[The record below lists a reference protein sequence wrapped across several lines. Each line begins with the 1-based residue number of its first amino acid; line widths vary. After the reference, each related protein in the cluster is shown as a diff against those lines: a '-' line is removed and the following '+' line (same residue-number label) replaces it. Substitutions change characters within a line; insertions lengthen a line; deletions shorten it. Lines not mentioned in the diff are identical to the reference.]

1 MSSSRSV
8 QVKNGDYYTTCHYYI
23 CDNCKKELFEA
34 DYYYSNGNGYD
45 LCSKCAFILK
55 KYTEKEFLESIGI
68 SLDSFHAAINDD
80 GEVVIWQGEPIPPF
94 KRNNKQQ
101 RRTSQYAAWRT
112 AVFERDNYTC
122 QDCNQRGGELNAHHL
137 QSFKKFP
144 KLRYKIENGIT
155 LCEKCHRE
163 RHKRKVV

>member
-1 MSSSRSV
+1 MLL
-8 QVKNGDYYTTCHYYI
+8 G
-23 CDNCKKELFEA
+23 
-34 DYYYSNGNGYD
+34 
-45 LCSKCAFILK
+45 
-55 KYTEKEFLESIGI
+55 
-68 SLDSFHAAINDD
+68 
-80 GEVVIWQGEPIPPF
+80 
-94 KRNNKQQ
+94 
-101 RRTSQYAAWRT
+101 T

-122 QDCNQRGGELNAHHL
+122 QDCNQRGGKLNAHHL